1 MWRSCYQI
9 NTWRH
14 LENLD
19 CLSGLLTFCRSFF
32 VPAPFVNGTSRH
44 VLWAIIAITWPFLGP
59 KLKPHQ
65 VFFFL
70 RDTNKN
76 VFKGAFSTKRIT

>member
-1 MWRSCYQI
+1 MAFLLPNQYLAPSR
-9 NTWRH
+9 
-14 LENLD
+14 EF
-19 CLSGLLTFCRSFF
+19 GLFIWIAYFLQKFF

-76 VFKGAFSTKRIT
+76 IFKGAFSTKRIT